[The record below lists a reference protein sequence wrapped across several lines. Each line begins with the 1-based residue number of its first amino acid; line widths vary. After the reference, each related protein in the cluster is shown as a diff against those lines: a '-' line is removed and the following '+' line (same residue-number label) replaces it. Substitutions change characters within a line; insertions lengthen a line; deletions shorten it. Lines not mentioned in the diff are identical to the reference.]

1 MAYMRI
7 DKDVEV
13 RVLNGVSEQ
22 HLSEL
27 ISNMLYK
34 GYMIQNSQIEWYCG
48 KIQGVY
54 VFIKRRMMN

>member
-1 MAYMRI
+1 MSYMRI

-13 RVLNGVSEQ
+13 KILNGVSEDY
-22 HLSEL
+22 LSDL
-27 ISNMLYK
+27 IYNMLRR
-34 GYMIQNSQIEWYCG
+34 GYIIQNSQLEWYSG

>member
-13 RVLNGVSEQ
+13 RILNEVSEEY
-22 HLSEL
+22 LSEL
-27 ISNMLYK
+27 INNMLRR
-34 GYMIQNSQIEWYCG
+34 GYMIQNSQVEWYCG

>member
-34 GYMIQNSQIEWYCG
+34 GYMIQNSQIEWYNG